1 MNRAMFYQ
9 EISKLKEAVEL
20 LEEVADKLRHAQED
34 ASEDWEDVAYLE
46 NDAALLSIAA
56 EIIEKTLPEELITNP
71 IR

>member
-46 NDAALLSIAA
+46 EDAALLSIAA